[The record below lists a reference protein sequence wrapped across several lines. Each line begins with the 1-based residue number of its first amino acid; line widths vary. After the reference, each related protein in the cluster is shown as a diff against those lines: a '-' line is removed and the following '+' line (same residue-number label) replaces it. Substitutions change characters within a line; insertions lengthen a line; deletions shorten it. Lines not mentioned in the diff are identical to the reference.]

1 MMSAQEYLTNVAFI
15 LSAMAAVALLEAAV
29 PLCARATTAPGRRR
43 ANLAM
48 TVQVLLTAF
57 VLTAAV
63 TATAAVVPLASPGLM
78 TLAGLPT
85 AAQIIVG
92 IVVLDFAY
100 GYVAHRA
107 MHASPALWKF
117 HRVHHSDAFVDVT
130 TSYRTHPVEV
140 AWRHLWLFATAWT
153 FGIPAAAIVAFR
165 VLSAVNGILEH
176 ANVRV
181 RPALDAAISW
191 LWVTPNMHKVH
202 HSRVQAETDS
212 NYGNLLTLHDRL
224 LGTFVSTRRALSV
237 AYGLDDVGPTE
248 ARSFGAMLTMPWR
261 WANRRTPIQLD
272 VNA

>member
-29 PLCARATTAPGRRR
+29 PLVARTTPLPGRRR

-57 VLTAAV
+57 VLTSA
-63 TATAAVVPLASPGLM
+63 ATAAALLVPLASPGLM
-78 TLAGLPT
+78 ALAGLPA
-85 AAQIIVG
+85 AAQLVVG

-100 GYVAHRA
+100 GYLAHRA

-117 HRVHHSDAFVDVT
+117 HRVHHSDALVDVT

-140 AWRHLWLFATAWT
+140 AWRHLWLFATAWA

-165 VLSAVNGILEH
+165 LLSAVNGILEH

-181 RPALDAAISW
+181 RPALDAAIAW

-224 LGTFVSTRRALSV
+224 LGTFVPTRRALSV
-237 AYGLDDVGPTE
+237 AYGLDEVGPAE
-248 ARSFGAMLTMPWR
+248 AHSFGAMLAMPWR
-261 WANRRTPIQLD
+261 WANRRNQLE
-272 VNA
+272 VTA